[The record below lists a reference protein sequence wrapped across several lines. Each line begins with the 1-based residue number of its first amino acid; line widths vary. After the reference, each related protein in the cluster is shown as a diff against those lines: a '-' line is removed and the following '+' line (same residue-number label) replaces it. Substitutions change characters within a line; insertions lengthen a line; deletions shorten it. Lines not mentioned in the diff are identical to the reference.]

1 MAVHMGPAHMQEA
14 KNTTRTS
21 WRVYAVAVA
30 GPILLVV
37 GLVQY
42 FGSPRHLIAALDG
55 QLLLVNKSQLM
66 VTGEEAEIAR
76 FQIEN
81 ISGDELRIVGCRSS
95 CRCVAATSLPA
106 TIASGAKI
114 DLDFKVVGASDKQID
129 ESVTLFTVP
138 AGTPVTLRVVASH

>member
-1 MAVHMGPAHMQEA
+1 MQPTQSAHRPA
-14 KNTTRTS
+14 
-21 WRVYAVAVA
+21 WRAYVLATIT
-30 GPILLVV
+30 PILLVI

-55 QLLLVNKSQLM
+55 QLLLVNTSQFL
-66 VTGEEAEIAR
+66 VTGEEADISR

-81 ISGDELRIVGCRSS
+81 ISGGEIRIVGCRSS
-95 CRCVAATSLPA
+95 CRCVAATSLPVTVA
-106 TIASGAKI
+106 TGERI
-114 DLDFKVVGASDKQID
+114 DLDFKVVGASEEQID

>member
-1 MAVHMGPAHMQEA
+1 MQEA
-14 KNTTRTS
+14 KNTSHTS
-21 WRVYAVAVA
+21 WRVYAIAVTGPVLLVA
-30 GPILLVV
+30 GLVHN
-37 GLVQY
+37 

-55 QLLLVNKSQLM
+55 QLLLVNKSQFM
-66 VTGEEAEIAR
+66 VTGEEADIAR

-106 TIASGAKI
+106 TVASGEKI
-114 DLDFKVVGASDKQID
+114 DLDFKVVGAAEKQI
-129 ESVTLFTVP
+129 EETVTLFTVP